1 MKKIT
6 SILFL
11 FLMLASG
18 LFAQPAYLSPFKVNV
33 NKTNSISKEIKS
45 AVNDAKIIDVDL
57 NIVKQVVEKKSESIS
72 VEVPNGISTIR
83 LVLNRFEILAP
94 GAKIVAGTVSGDK
107 PVDMNNTFIVYTSNL
122 KDKNSPLVVMTFFRN
137 DVTAMI
143 ISSEDVAVLSRKEV
157 TDVNSD
163 YIFFQQSKTKANSD
177 FKCGAESLEIPK
189 EILEMQKN
197 LKPGNVDNLTSQII
211 KTQIAVESDYETFQ
225 RYGSVENASKYIL
238 SLLAPVSAIYTRDIN
253 VQIVSTY
260 LRVWDNINDPYN
272 GTTSNTLLNEFR
284 SYWNS
289 NMTAVPRNL
298 AHYITTRPGGLG
310 GIAWVNQLC
319 ANVNNGYG
327 YAFSDID
334 GTFNS
339 LPAYS
344 WDVMVVSHE
353 TGHNFGSP
361 HTHSCTWPGGPIDSC
376 YATEGACYTGAPIA
390 IVGTI
395 MSYCHL
401 NGSIS
406 LVKGFGPLPTQL
418 IRNNAEN
425 APCLTPMSGFLVAT
439 PNGGEIF
446 RSGQLITIIWGT
458 SITGNVNIEYSSNN
472 GTNWSTIQNG
482 VSAIL
487 RNVDWTLPYMPTVT
501 QGRVRVY
508 ETGNTSNGDLSD
520 SSFQIRPNL
529 NTFSVIDPPQLYRM
543 NVYAGDTTKVHFTF
557 TSAGTLPEIKY
568 KWVLSTINN
577 SNLFNRFSNN
587 NGNDTMLSI
596 SKGTLDSIVTSW
608 GAANV
613 GDSLRLRWNVK
624 SFTQLDSLQ
633 TNNSFL
639 ITFVRSII
647 GIQTISQVIP
657 NVYFVNP
664 NYPNPFNPTT
674 NIKFGLPKATFVKL
688 TVFDILGREVSVLVN
703 EKLDAG
709 EFSAGWNAAA
719 FPSGVYFY
727 RIEAGEFV
735 KTAKMILV
743 K

>member
-6 SILFL
+6 SILIL

-18 LFAQPAYLSPFKVNV
+18 LIAQPANLSPFKVNI
-33 NKTNSISKEIKS
+33 NKTNSISAEIRS
-45 AVNDAKIIDVDL
+45 AVDDAKIIDVDL
-57 NIVKQVVEKKSESIS
+57 NAIRQIVERKSESIL
-72 VEVPNGISTIR
+72 VEVPYNNSVIR
-83 LVLNRFEILAP
+83 LALNKFEILAP
-94 GAKIVAGTVSGDK
+94 GAKIVAGTVNGDR
-107 PVDMNNTFIVYTSNL
+107 PVDMNNSFVVYTSDL

-137 DVTAMI
+137 DVSAMI
-143 ISSEDVAVLSRKEV
+143 VSSGDVAVLSRKEV
-157 TDVNSD
+157 TDENSD

-197 LKPGNVDNLTSQII
+197 LKPGIVDYSTSQII
-211 KTQIAVESDYETFQ
+211 RTQIAVESDYETFQ

-253 VQIVSTY
+253 VQIMSTY
-260 LRVWDNINDPYN
+260 LRVWDNINDPYT
-272 GTTSNTLLNEFR
+272 GTSSNTLLNEFR

-289 NMTAVPRNL
+289 NMTAIPRHL

-334 GTFNS
+334 GTFNN

-344 WDVMVVSHE
+344 WDIMVVSHE

-376 YATEGACYTGAPIA
+376 YATEGGCYGGPPIA

-418 IRNNAEN
+418 IRTNAEN
-425 APCLTPMSGFLVAT
+425 APCLIPFSGFLVAT
-439 PNGGEIF
+439 PNGGEIL
-446 RSGQLITIIWGT
+446 RSGQLTTIIWGT
-458 SITGNVNIEYSSNN
+458 STTGNVNIEYSSNN
-472 GTNWSTIQNG
+472 GTNWSTIQNN
-482 VSAIL
+482 VSATQ
-487 RNVDWTLPYMPTVT
+487 RFADWTLPYIPTIT
-501 QGRVRVY
+501 QGKVRVY
-508 ETGNTSNGDLSD
+508 ETGNVSNGDMSD
-520 SSFQIRPNL
+520 SVFQIRPNL
-529 NTFSVIDPPQLYRM
+529 NTFSVIDPPQLYRL
-543 NVYAGDTTKVHFTF
+543 NVYSGDTTKVNFTF

-568 KWVLSTINN
+568 KWNLSTINN
-577 SNLFNRFSNN
+577 SNVFSRFSNN
-587 NGNDTMLSI
+587 NGNDTIFSI
-596 SKGTLDSIVTSW
+596 TKGTLDSIVTAW

-657 NVYFVNP
+657 NVYFVNQ

-674 NIKFGLPKATFVKL
+674 NIKFGLPKASLVKL

-703 EKLDAG
+703 EKLEAG
-709 EFSAGWNAAA
+709 EFSADWNAAE
-719 FPSGVYFY
+719 FPSGIYFY
-727 RIEAGEFV
+727 RIEAAEFV